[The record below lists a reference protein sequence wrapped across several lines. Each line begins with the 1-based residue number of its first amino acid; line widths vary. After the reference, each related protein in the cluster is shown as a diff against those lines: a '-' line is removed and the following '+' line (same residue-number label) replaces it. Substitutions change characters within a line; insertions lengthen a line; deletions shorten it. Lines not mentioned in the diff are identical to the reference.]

1 MVSTTSFGYDGDDG
15 LGDRLLAAVLRG
27 EKTATSSLAVQYRS
41 GELLPRVGQRSE
53 LIDHTGRG
61 HGRIETTRVQI
72 IPLDEIGDDVARDE
86 GEDFADAAEWRQAH
100 EAFWGEAIEMIRVDA
115 GVSTWELRN
124 NEPVVVEWFRLLDDQ
139 GSMTD

>member
-1 MVSTTSFGYDGDDG
+1 M
-15 LGDRLLAAVLRG
+15 
-27 EKTATSSLAVQYRS
+27 
-41 GELLPRVGQRSE
+41 
-53 LIDHTGRG
+53 
-61 HGRIETTRVQI
+61 
-72 IPLDEIGDDVARDE
+72 
-86 GEDFADAAEWRQAH
+86 DAAEWRQAH